1 VRGRPGRIE
10 QRVTGPDIIDVVDPQ
25 VRVLEQMRGLG
36 VDLERVLSSSMPV
49 SNRSSSTQRVYYKRL
64 HEAMGETA

>member
-36 VDLERVLSSSMPV
+36 VDLERVLLVEHARIEPLFVHTASV
-49 SNRSSSTQRVYYKRL
+49 LQTTTRSD
-64 HEAMGETA
+64 G